1 MIERQNGPAPD
12 GEDLPIP
19 VELEQYIEE
28 LDRQDVGGGDF
39 GDNLAE
45 TLDSGTL
52 NSLSSELIELFL
64 ADVQSREDWME
75 SLVKGLDQLG
85 LKIEERTEPW
95 MGACGVYHPLLAE
108 AIVRFEAQAI
118 MEIFPAQGPVKTQ
131 TIGKPDEDK
140 EQRASRVQED
150 MNWQL
155 TDKMT
160 EYRPETE
167 RLLWS
172 LGLMG
177 SAFRKI
183 YWDATLQRPRA
194 MFVPATD
201 LIAAYGTSDI
211 ESCERLTHVIRMPKN
226 EVRKHMAA
234 GFYRDVDLSDPVMFP
249 DDLRRKLDEL
259 EGWKHTSQSDS
270 RRELLEM
277 QVDIDLAG
285 HEDKDSY
292 GDPTGIALPYVVT
305 IDKDSGKV
313 LSLRRNWDEHDPL
326 KRRKSHFV
334 GYVFMPGFGFYGF
347 GLVHLIGGST
357 KAATSIT
364 RQLVDAGTLSNLPGG
379 LKARG
384 LRIKGDDTP
393 IKPGEFRDVD
403 VPSGAIRDSIT
414 FLPYKEPS
422 LVLFQLLG
430 SIVED
435 GRRFAS
441 VSSDVQVGDM
451 NQQAPVGTT
460 LAILERSM
468 KVMSA
473 VQARLHAS
481 LRKEFKLLRDII
493 RDNMSEEYAYDV
505 AGGAR
510 SIKKSDYADDIDV
523 IPVSDPNA
531 TTFALRISQYQTA
544 LQLAAQMPPG
554 ILDVAELARGFV
566 ETINLPNA
574 EDIVPAA
581 AVPTPKDPVTEN
593 MDCMTG
599 KPMKAFIWQDHEAH
613 LAVHT
618 AALQDPKLQQIF
630 GSNQAVISSLTA
642 HIAEHVAYAYR
653 RNIER
658 ELGINLPPPEQV
670 LNPDIET
677 RIAQLAAPAA
687 QMLLQKDQAE
697 GAQQQAQQNQQDP
710 LIQMQQQELA
720 LKGKELDQRASEA
733 QLKYQTQLQI
743 AQNKGKLE
751 LARMVTQAQATED
764 QTASRERIAGA
775 QIGQKA
781 GAEIIQRGSRLPNE
795 KA

>member
-1 MIERQNGPAPD
+1 MIERTTGPMVSAPAD
-12 GEDLPIP
+12 EPALPKEIEEY
-19 VELEQYIEE
+19 VEELEAS
-28 LDRQDVGGGDF
+28 DVGGGEF

-45 TLDSGTL
+45 VMEKADLATLAYD
-52 NSLSSELIELFL
+52 LIEMFA
-64 ADVQSREDWME
+64 ADSESREDWIE
-75 SLVKGLDQLG
+75 GLVKGLDQLG
-85 LKIEERTEPW
+85 LKIEERSEPW

-131 TIGKPDEDK
+131 TIGIPSEDK
-140 EQRASRVQED
+140 EERAARVQED
-150 MNWQL
+150 MNYTL
-155 TDKMT
+155 TDKMS
-160 EYRPETE
+160 EYRAETE

-177 SAFRKI
+177 SAFRKC
-183 YWDATLQRPRA
+183 YWDTTLQRPRA

-211 ESCERLTHVIRMPKN
+211 QSCPRITHVIKLPQN
-226 EVRKHMAA
+226 EVRKLMAT
-234 GFYRDVDLSDPVMFP
+234 GFYKEMDLDDPEYFP
-249 DDLRRKLDEL
+249 TDIQKKLDDLQ
-259 EGWKHTSQSDS
+259 GWRSNSTTND

-277 QVDIDLAG
+277 HVDINLADYT
-285 HEDKDSY
+285 DKEKD
-292 GDPTGIALPYVVT
+292 DGIDLPYVIT
-305 IDKDSGKV
+305 IDKQSAKI
-313 LSLRRNWDEHDPL
+313 LSIRRNWAEDDKL
-326 KRRKSHFV
+326 KKRRSHFAD
-334 GYVFMPGFGFYGF
+334 YVFMPGFGFYGF
-347 GLVHLIGGST
+347 GLVHLIGGSA
-357 KAATSIT
+357 KAATAIT

-422 LVLFQLLG
+422 AVLFQLLG
-430 SIVED
+430 AIVED

-493 RDNMSEEYAYDV
+493 RDNMSDEYEYDV

-510 SIKKSDYADDIDV
+510 TIKKSDYADDVDV

-531 TTFALRISQYQTA
+531 TTYALRVMQYQTA

-554 ILDVAELARGFV
+554 IMDAAALARGFMEV
-566 ETINLPNA
+566 ISLPNA
-574 EDIVPAA
+574 DDVVPAA
-581 AVPTPKDPVTEN
+581 KTPVPKDPVTEN
-593 MDCMTG
+593 MDVMTG
-599 KPMKAFIWQDHEAH
+599 KPAKAFIWQDHESH
-613 LAVHT
+613 LAVHM
-618 AALQDPKLQQIF
+618 AAMQDPKLQQIF
-630 GSNQAVISSLTA
+630 GTNQAVIGALTA
-642 HIAEHVAYAYR
+642 HIAEHVAFAYR

-658 ELGINLPPPEQV
+658 QLGVNLPAPETV
-670 LNPDIET
+670 LSPEIET

-687 QMLLQKDQAE
+687 DALLKRDQAE
-697 GAQQQAQQNQQDP
+697 GALQQQMQQNQDP
-710 LIQMQQQELA
+710 LIQMQKQELA
-720 LKGKELDQRASEA
+720 LKAQELQAKQQET
-733 QLKYQTQLQI
+733 QLKYQTQREN
-743 AQNKGKLE
+743 AQAKDQLEKL
-751 LARMVTQAQATED
+751 RIITQAQAVVD

-781 GAEIIQRGSRLPNE
+781 GAELVSRGQRLPKE
-795 KA
+795 GV